1 MFSFLKYLII
11 GFLFFLS
18 ISLSAQSNRFEKWTT
33 RFEKSNYLETETY
46 AETMDY
52 FKKLSDNSEI
62 AKFIKI
68 GTSPQ
73 GRDIMCLI
81 VAKGKEFNP
90 ESAKKSGKAIIL
102 IQNGIHSGEIEG
114 KDASMILLRE
124 VLVEK
129 KYPKI
134 LNHVIL
140 LVIPIFNV
148 DGHER
153 RSKYNRIN
161 QNGPTGMGWRVTA
174 QNLNLNRDYTKAD
187 TPEMKSVLKLFS
199 SWLPDIY
206 IDTHTTDGADYQYT
220 ITYDISTYH
229 NIPPQTRNWI
239 KDIFKPY
246 VNSKVEKDGFLIAP
260 YAGFIDRK
268 DITKG
273 IRGWVSGP
281 RFSHG
286 YAAIQNRP
294 GLLIETHMLKPYK
307 QRVFATLSLLKAVIS
322 LANKDY
328 EKLVKLNKQADKY
341 EVQHFYNQ
349 HFAFPLSFKM
359 NDKFEYF
366 NFKGIKSV
374 QDSSWITGS
383 TVTKYTGKKETFRV
397 PYYHQDK
404 AVDSVYLPE
413 AYIVPKEWSKIIP
426 VMQLHGIEIDTLKE
440 SKKYNI
446 EIYKFKDI
454 KFPNYSYE
462 SHFSPTF
469 KYDVIQKTKIYPA
482 GTFIINTN
490 QRTLGVIAN
499 LLEPKGRD
507 SFVKWGFFNAIFERK
522 EYFEEY
528 SMEPIAEKMAEN
540 NPKLKQEFLTKV
552 NEDEKF
558 RNNPRE
564 RLNFFYKRSPY
575 YDSHYLVYPVA
586 RVPFKKEKS
595 G

>member
-1 MFSFLKYLII
+1 MFSFRKYSII
-11 GFLFFLS
+11 SFLFLIS
-18 ISLSAQSNRFEKWTT
+18 ISLSAQSNRFEEWTT

-52 FKKLSDNSEI
+52 FKRLSDNSKI

-81 VAKGKEFNP
+81 VSKDKEFNP
-90 ESAKKSGKAIIL
+90 KSAKKSGKAIIL

-114 KDASMILLRE
+114 KDASMLLLRE
-124 VLVEK
+124 ILIEK
-129 KYPKI
+129 KYPGI
-134 LNHVIL
+134 LDNVVL
-140 LVIPIFNV
+140 LVIPIFSV
-148 DGHER
+148 DAHER
-153 RSKYNRIN
+153 RSSFNRIN
-161 QNGPTGMGWRVTA
+161 QNGPKEMGWRTTA

-199 SWLPDIY
+199 DWLPDIY

-229 NIPPQTRNWI
+229 NIPPKTRSWI
-239 KDIFKPY
+239 KNVFKPFI
-246 VNSKVEKDGFLIAP
+246 NSKVEKDGFLIAP
-260 YAGFIDRK
+260 YAGFINRK
-268 DITKG
+268 DVAKG

-307 QRVFATLSLLKAVIS
+307 NRVFATLSLLKAVINIV
-322 LANKDY
+322 NKDY
-328 EKLVKLNKQADKY
+328 KNLVSLNKQADKY
-341 EVQHFYNQ
+341 VVKHFYDK
-349 HFAFPLSFKM
+349 HFAFPLAFKM

-383 TVTKYTGKKETFRV
+383 NVTRYTGEKETFRV

-404 AVDSVYLPE
+404 VVDSVYLPE
-413 AYIVPKEWSKIIP
+413 AYIIPKEWSKIIP
-426 VMQLHGIEIDTLKE
+426 IMQLHGIKADTLR
-440 SKKYNI
+440 SDKKFNI
-446 EIYKFKDI
+446 EVYKFKDV
-454 KFPNYSYE
+454 KFPNHPYE
-462 SHFSPTF
+462 GHFSPTF
-469 KYDVIQKTKIYPA
+469 KYDVIKKTKIYSA
-482 GTFIINTN
+482 GTFIIKTN

-507 SFVKWGFFNAIFERK
+507 SFVKWGLFNAIFERK

-528 SMEPIAEKMAEN
+528 SMEPIAEKMAKEN
-540 NPKLKQEFLTKV
+540 PSLKKEFLAKLKT
-552 NEDEKF
+552 DEKF
-558 RNNPRE
+558 KKNPRE

-575 YDSHYLVYPVA
+575 YDNHYLVYPVA
-586 RVPFKKEKS
+586 RVPFNLDKK
-595 G
+595 